1 MLFALPAIVMSTR
14 PDFHIKQVWYFS
26 VVSILCQAVVN
37 FLLLRREFE
46 KRLAFPDRDMT
57 TVTGSASPA

>member
-1 MLFALPAIVMSTR
+1 MSMR

-26 VVSILCQAVVN
+26 VVSILVQAVVN
-37 FLLLRREFE
+37 VLLLRREFR
-46 KRLAFPDRDMT
+46 KRLVFPDADMT